1 MRRNRPDLPGKG
13 HFFVLAITILT
24 KKKHVFLQAAD
35 KGDTALVR
43 WLLTLPGVT
52 ANVTDSA
59 GKKPI
64 DYVNKEKFPYVRF
77 FFVC

>member
-1 MRRNRPDLPGKG
+1 M
-13 HFFVLAITILT
+13 
-24 KKKHVFLQAAD
+24 
-35 KGDTALVR
+35 R